1 MPAGASYYPM
11 RPAFELQLGTPLLEG
26 MAAIGRFDGTTPSL
40 ACATGTQRVVVHTR
54 ASHDTTTSSTTTTV
68 NPPVRT
74 LNFSR
79 PPTAL
84 AVGRVRDTAGRRN
97 VDALY
102 VGAATSLLAYD
113 VERNAEYFFR
123 DVEDGVQAVV
133 CGVMNTTKGLNS
145 GGFPTPLAV
154 VGGNCTING
163 FDERGDEVLWTVTGD
178 QVTSLMLMPWDASD
192 NEKNNYNSTAKP
204 AYTTVDTSVD
214 SEHRPLALVAASE
227 DFELRIF
234 DGEETIA
241 SITEVDRVN
250 QLVYSGTPGRFA
262 YLTANGTVGVYN
274 RTERV
279 WRVKGKHRPV
289 SAAFCDVDFDGVP
302 ELIVGWSDGRI
313 EVRGDDN
320 DKRGVLFRDTYTTPV
335 SAVLAYDYRQNGQAL
350 PIVCTVDGT
359 VRGLE
364 LANTKDEKQEVLRN
378 RETFKLDT
386 LRREREA
393 LAAELL
399 SLEEQLEKQRKG
411 DTDLTL
417 PQAGTVVRHTLLPN
431 QKSRKLDVVFTVHH
445 GYADTIIQGCVLHSE
460 KAFPGKEYMFFTL
473 EDPKPTIVCSL
484 AVVHGM
490 EAQVKASV
498 MVGATNADNYQ
509 IHEVSFTISRFIMCQ
524 PREEYDG
531 QFREPTGYAALQLSE
546 YFPFSK
552 LRTWLETTF
561 TLSNPP
567 DTSVDFRVE
576 LVDLR
581 DDSELIIEGY
591 PMHHELYIR
600 GETMEVC
607 GDVVESLGL
616 STVSEATASCQ
627 FPDEMQE
634 LQSTLERVEE
644 LNAVRLKLNSNM
656 ADVAANVKP
665 LLIRAED
672 SRLISDITSMR
683 RFYAQLYDLDKELIG
698 ENMKRC
704 NNYTALKAAL
714 KHINIFIMRAGRLRL
729 GEAKTSLIADC
740 RECVKTGETRSL
752 LNLIRTGRK

>member
-1 MPAGASYYPM
+1 MSADASYYPM
-11 RPAFELQLGTPLLEG
+11 RPAFELQLGTTLLEG

-54 ASHDTTTSSTTTTV
+54 ATHGTAAAAATTTAV
-68 NPPVRT
+68 DPVRT
-74 LNFSR
+74 LNFGR

-84 AVGRVRDTAGRRN
+84 AVGRVRDTAGRTN

-113 VERNAEYFFR
+113 VERNTEYFFK

-133 CGVMNTTKGLNS
+133 CGVMNTTKGSND
-145 GGFPTPLAV
+145 GGLPASLAV

-163 FDERGDEVLWTVTGD
+163 FDESGEEVLWTVTGD
-178 QVTSLMLMPWDASD
+178 QVTSLMLMPWEANN
-192 NEKNNYNSTAKP
+192 NEKSNSHRNAKP
-204 AYTTVDTSVD
+204 ASTTVDN
-214 SEHRPLALVAASE
+214 EQRPLVLVAASE
-227 DFELRIF
+227 DFELRVF

-302 ELIVGWSDGRI
+302 ELIVGWSNGRV

-320 DKRGVLFRDTYTTPV
+320 EKRGVLFRDTYTTPV
-335 SAVLAYDYRQNGQAL
+335 SAVLAYDYRQNGQPL

-399 SLEEQLEKQRKG
+399 SLEEQLDRQLKG

-417 PQAGTVVRHTLLPN
+417 PQAGTVVRHKLIPN
-431 QKSRKLDVVFTVHH
+431 QRSRKLDVVFTVHH
-445 GYADTIIQGCVLHSE
+445 GHHDTIIQGCVLHSE

-473 EDPKPTIVCSL
+473 EDPQPTIVCSF
-484 AVVHGM
+484 AVVHGV

-524 PREEYDG
+524 PRGKEDDPIP
-531 QFREPTGYAALQLSE
+531 EPTGYVILQLSE
-546 YFPFSK
+546 DFSFSK
-552 LRTWLETTF
+552 LHTWLEKTF
-561 TLSNPP
+561 LLSNPP
-567 DTSVDFRVE
+567 DTSVDFRVT

-581 DDSELIIEGY
+581 DDSGLVIEGH
-591 PMHHELYIR
+591 PDHHELYIR
-600 GETMEVC
+600 GQTMEVC

-616 STVSEATASCQ
+616 STVSEATASCH
-627 FPDEMQE
+627 FPEEMQE
-634 LQSTLERVEE
+634 LQSTLDRVDE

-656 ADVAANVKP
+656 ADAAASVKP

-672 SRLISDITSMR
+672 SRLISDMVSMR
-683 RFYAQLYDLDKELIG
+683 RFYAQLYELDKELIG

-714 KHINIFIMRAGRLRL
+714 KHINIFIMRAGRLRI
-729 GEAKTSLIADC
+729 GEAKTSLIAEC
-740 RECVKTGETRSL
+740 RESVKTGETRSL
-752 LNLIRTGRK
+752 LNLIRTGKK